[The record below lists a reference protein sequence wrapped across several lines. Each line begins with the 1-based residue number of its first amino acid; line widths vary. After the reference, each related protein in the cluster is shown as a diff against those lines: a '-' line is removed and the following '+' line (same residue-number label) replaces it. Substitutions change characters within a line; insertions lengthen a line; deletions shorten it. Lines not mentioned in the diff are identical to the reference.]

1 MNAVSNVPLPGLAPV
16 PLLHPTT
23 VVAPH
28 GFRRAL
34 RQLKD
39 ILVSIYAYG
48 VLLFGL
54 FFPIVLAVWHAF
66 FGPATP

>member
-16 PLLHPTT
+16 PPLHPATA
-23 VVAPH
+23 VAPH

-34 RQLKD
+34 RTLKD

-48 VLLFGL
+48 VFAFGV
-54 FFPIVLAVWHAF
+54 FFPIALAVWYAF
-66 FGPATP
+66 FGPESP

>member
-16 PLLHPTT
+16 PPLHPAIAVTQ
-23 VVAPH
+23 P
-28 GFRRAL
+28 GFRRTL
-34 RQLKD
+34 RKLKD

-54 FFPIVLAVWHAF
+54 TFPIVLAVWYTF